1 MKWRNHLDIADAVAD
16 ALSLSPYQREV
27 LRQASVEPD
36 KNGERVLRFDRKG
49 QPYLRWMR
57 HHRPEVEV
65 IESLAWKGRLAF
77 LEGREDDAIW
87 CLGKALHFLQDY
99 CVSIG
104 PFGVRHDGNEDA
116 ISEYRVSRE
125 TVVSAVRGSTVSV
138 AFMRQCLR
146 SVKPCRDPMMA
157 LNQAG
162 IFSGALAASV
172 LRGTSPDRGLLDEWQ
187 RTRRRF
193 RLAVIPV
200 SLLIAVGAP
209 AMSLLANEPLIA
221 LFALPALLAPWYYRH
236 YCFLKEEMAWFGL

>member
-1 MKWRNHLDIADAVAD
+1 
-16 ALSLSPYQREV
+16 

-57 HHRPEVEV
+57 HHRPEVQV

-99 CVSIG
+99 CVSVG
-104 PFGVRHDGNEDA
+104 PFGMGHDGCEEA
-116 ISEYRVSRE
+116 ISEYRVSQE
-125 TVVSAVRGSTVSV
+125 TVVSAVRGSTVSA
-138 AFMRQCLR
+138 AFVRECLR
-146 SVKPCRDPMMA
+146 SVRPCRDPMTA
-157 LNQAG
+157 LNQAT

-172 LRGTSPDRGLLDEWQ
+172 LRGRTPDRRLLEEWQ

-193 RLAVIPV
+193 RLVIVPISFPV
-200 SLLIAVGAP
+200 AVGAP
-209 AMSLLANEPLIA
+209 LISFIVNEPLIA
-221 LFALPALLAPWYYRH
+221 LFMLPALLAPWSYRH
-236 YCFLKEEMAWFGL
+236 YWFLKDEMAWFGL

>member
-16 ALSLSPYQREV
+16 ALSLSSYHREV

-36 KNGERVLRFDRKG
+36 RNGERVLHFDRKG

-57 HHRPEVEV
+57 HHRPEVAV

-104 PFGVRHDGNEDA
+104 PFGTGHDGSEEA
-116 ISEYRVSRE
+116 ISEHRVSQE
-125 TVVSAVRGSTVSV
+125 TVVSGARGAKVSV
-138 AFMRQCLR
+138 AFMRECLR
-146 SVKPCRDPMMA
+146 SIKPCRDPMMA
-157 LNQAG
+157 LNQASL
-162 IFSGALAASV
+162 FSGALAASV
-172 LRGTSPDRGLLDEWQ
+172 LRGRAPNRRLLEEWQ

-193 RLAVIPV
+193 RMAIIPISSSV
-200 SLLIAVGAP
+200 AIGAP
-209 AMSLLANEPLIA
+209 LAALLANEPLIA
-221 LFALPALLAPWYYRH
+221 LILLPALLAPWSYRH
-236 YCFLKEEMAWFGL
+236 YWFLKEEMAWFDL